1 MKKIIIALITPLFLI
16 YGETLSELNKKGIS
30 ALQKKDYKKAEE
42 YFKKSLSLSPLDAKA
57 NYNLACSYSLMQSVC
72 EIVEADTFALLEK
85 AVAADKNY
93 KAKMQRDPDLT
104 TIRNNVKFYKIAGLA
119 NKQIL
124 TKITWYGPKPG
135 VANIDKLVFSE
146 NGTFKYSIFNA
157 AGETSPGY
165 IEYNGN
171 YIWTGEDIQL
181 QFTGKIPFDHGKRKL
196 KVKMEGNTIKIEGL
210 EYDLTDFED
219 RCSA

>member
-1 MKKIIIALITPLFLI
+1 MKKIIILLVTPLFLI

-42 YFKKSLSLSPLDAKA
+42 YFKKSLSLSPEDAKA
-57 NYNLACSYSLMQSVC
+57 NYNLACTYSLMQSEC
-72 EIVEADTFALLEK
+72 ETVEADTFALLEK

-93 KAKMQRDPDLT
+93 KAKMQRDPDLI
-104 TIRNNVKFYKIAGLA
+104 TIRNNVKFYKIAGLT

-135 VANIDKLVFSE
+135 VANIDKLVFLE
-146 NGTFKYSIFNA
+146 NGTFKYYIFNA
-157 AGETSPGY
+157 SGEANPGY
-165 IEYNGN
+165 LEYNGT
-171 YIWTGEDIQL
+171 YIWMADDIQI

-196 KVKMEGNTIKIEGL
+196 KVKMKNNTIKIENL
-210 EYDLTDFED
+210 DHDLTDYED

>member
-1 MKKIIIALITPLFLI
+1 MKKMIIVFIIPIFLI

-42 YFKKSLSLSPLDAKA
+42 YFKKSLSLSPQDAKA
-57 NYNLACSYSLMQSVC
+57 NYNLACTYSLMESEC
-72 EIVEADTFALLEK
+72 ETVEADTFALLEK
-85 AVAADKNY
+85 AVAGDKYY
-93 KAKMQRDPDLT
+93 KTKMQRDPDLKLL
-104 TIRNNVKFYKIAGLA
+104 RNNVRFYQIMGLT

-157 AGETSPGY
+157 GGETSPGY

-171 YIWTGEDIQL
+171 YIWIGEDIQI
-181 QFTGKIPFDHGKRKL
+181 QFIGEVPFEYGKRKL
-196 KVKMEGNTIKIEGL
+196 KVKMKGNKIRIEGL
-210 EYDLTDFED
+210 DHDLTDFED